1 MKKLMVPR
9 ILLAN
14 PKHIRDMYE
23 INQLLSGLTMISD
36 RIIKEEISSILN
48 YLNANSIDKR
58 NIFILNN
65 WLYKVTK

>member
-1 MKKLMVPR
+1 MVPR

-23 INQLLSGLTMISD
+23 INQLLSELTMISD